1 MASFSAIFMV
11 EDAIPIPLGKRPI
24 PAQGICWYF
33 GLDAL
38 TVLSA
43 TGTMTPFSFRGGE
56 GADEG

>member
-1 MASFSAIFMV
+1 MADFSVIHHG
-11 EDAIPIPLGKRPI
+11 LGCNSNTVGKTPI
-24 PAQGICWYF
+24 PAQGICWYL

-56 GADEG
+56 GADES

>member
-1 MASFSAIFMV
+1 MDAFSAIFMG
-11 EDAIPIPLGKRPI
+11 EGAIPITLEKIPI
-24 PAQGICWYF
+24 PAQGVCWYV